1 MELLPT
7 DLLQFWQTR
16 NLECKKTDL
25 TNSIVSS
32 FVGKPISIKKESYVR
47 HLAVKLSSP
56 KVIKTTLV
64 NTRNGLMLKLIMLLR
79 VNTTDRLKKLR
90 EEMIMSNLDAYIV
103 PLGNI
108 LMTGDRM
115 YSYFFQFIRS
125 FSELSFIS

>member
-1 MELLPT
+1 
-7 DLLQFWQTR
+7 
-16 NLECKKTDL
+16 
-25 TNSIVSS
+25 
-32 FVGKPISIKKESYVR
+32 
-47 HLAVKLSSP
+47 
-56 KVIKTTLV
+56 
-64 NTRNGLMLKLIMLLR
+64 MLKLIMLLR

-125 FSELSFIS
+125 FSELSFIFHQFCSFSNLNRSLREMVY